1 MCFICQACS
10 AVRGWNPDTGT
21 VCGPKL
27 EALTE
32 RAESAV
38 AGCRPGWLSQEHGV
52 ETPLPH
58 DTLCQ
63 ACAPRHGV
71 SPSGTLLR
79 TGKEGARTDGQLG
92 CTVPKTSTPQSGELW
107 QGYNG
112 RRPQM
117 TRNRTNHAISHRR
130 AMPGIGTSGTPRQC
144 WHGTVTLKVVPVHG
158 LGGIGMKH
166 RQCVSKSM
174 KKRHLC
180 SQSLCSLG
188 FFH

>member
-1 MCFICQACS
+1 MCFICQTCS
-10 AVRGWNPDTGT
+10 AVRGWNQDTGT

-71 SPSGTLLR
+71 SPSGILLR
-79 TGKEGARTDGQLG
+79 TEKEEVRTNGQLG
-92 CTVPKTSTPQSGELW
+92 CTVPKRVHHSQASFGKATTGGDSRRHRTVPTMPFPTGGPCLGLARVELP
-107 QGYNG
+107 GSAGMG
-112 RRPQM
+112 R
-117 TRNRTNHAISHRR
+117 
-130 AMPGIGTSGTPRQC
+130 
-144 WHGTVTLKVVPVHG
+144 
-158 LGGIGMKH
+158 
-166 RQCVSKSM
+166 
-174 KKRHLC
+174 
-180 SQSLCSLG
+180 SL
-188 FFH
+188 